1 MATSSK
7 HDAVRVEDTPEK
19 EHTVDESRLDRNIH
33 LNGAIQA
40 KIDKDENKFERSF
53 GGGCGGIVAPFAFQS
68 KDAPNY
74 IPEIITAITSQ
85 VVAGVLVSSNWMYL
99 LHQNKKA
106 EMGEVVLE
114 ETP

>member
-40 KIDKDENKFERSF
+40 KIDKDENNP
-53 GGGCGGIVAPFAFQS
+53 GLAVHGALIDPGNL
-68 KDAPNY
+68 PN
-74 IPEIITAITSQ
+74 IPI
-85 VVAGVLVSSNWMYL
+85 AG
-99 LHQNKKA
+99 
-106 EMGEVVLE
+106 MGKELE
-114 ETP
+114 TTKGNR